1 MSAPPCIVYVW
12 RGEGSAPARTGQGLV
27 IASEAIA
34 RSFGVFGSLLDEFD
48 DALIALPCPA
58 EEDDA
63 KLMVDLI
70 VALRASS
77 GVECPICYEAL
88 GDNHL
93 RTGCCNQPMHFSCLY
108 RALARTPTC
117 PLCRQAGAERAAP
130 GPRGPSPLPVD
141 ADHFLRFYTAAH
153 QLDCSYIVDICAKHL
168 ADRFRGKTVE
178 ELVCEFGAC
187 DEADVLCDDLGR
199 LAVRAMP
206 HSAAVTLCEKFR
218 ASRRTCRA
226 MSWRTAARLLDEDLR
241 DELDFQLVSPVRA
254 DAVFAARALV
264 GERGA
269 HAAEA
274 LHRALEEFAPG
285 GLVRDAGDLL
295 ACIELRA
302 LVDEHFGPW
311 IVPEYA
317 AQVVVRPV
325 IMHVQARLEARNQPL
340 GVRNV
345 VHIKAG
351 PGCCKTTTG
360 RALVKWLGE
369 ATAHHYADD
378 ASCRTFLLEVYKAR
392 TRLAQ
397 VTIVD
402 PAAPG
407 AVRPVGGFDATEV
420 ARVMGELNADPARN
434 YGAGAA
440 RKAAMKP
447 SRDRMRDS
455 SAGGAS
461 PGGF

>member
-1 MSAPPCIVYVW
+1 MANSRRRAARGGCLGCVRSTLPDVCSTAGTAVSRAPTTHLTRSPSFTRVRVASCRTLACAGLTQYVGLYEPDLYKYHAMFVNKARELSSRLMADHQEGPMNAPPCIVYVW

-48 DALIALPCPA
+48 GAFIALPCPA
-58 EEDDA
+58 EEDDV
-63 KLMVDLI
+63 KRMVDLI
-70 VALRASS
+70 VAFRASS

-88 GDNHL
+88 GDNSL
-93 RTGCCNQPMHFSCLY
+93 KTGCCNQPMHSSCLY

-117 PLCRQAGAERAAP
+117 PMCRQAGAERAAHE
-130 GPRGPSPLPVD
+130 PRGPSPLPVD

-168 ADRFRGKTVE
+168 ADRFSGKTVE
-178 ELVCEFGAC
+178 KLVDEFGAC

-199 LAVRAMP
+199 LAVHAMP

-241 DELDFQLVSPVRA
+241 GELDFQLVSPIRA

-274 LHRALEEFAPG
+274 LHRALEEFAHG
-285 GLVRDAGDLL
+285 GIVRDAEDLP

-302 LVDEHFGPW
+302 L
-311 IVPEYA
+311 
-317 AQVVVRPV
+317 
-325 IMHVQARLEARNQPL
+325 
-340 GVRNV
+340 
-345 VHIKAG
+345 
-351 PGCCKTTTG
+351 
-360 RALVKWLGE
+360 
-369 ATAHHYADD
+369 AD
-378 ASCRTFLLEVYKAR
+378 
-392 TRLAQ
+392 
-397 VTIVD
+397 
-402 PAAPG
+402 
-407 AVRPVGGFDATEV
+407 
-420 ARVMGELNADPARN
+420 
-434 YGAGAA
+434 
-440 RKAAMKP
+440 
-447 SRDRMRDS
+447 
-455 SAGGAS
+455 
-461 PGGF
+461 